1 MPHTS
6 RSDRFAPRSHRTVAH
21 DDGTDWLDGRY
32 HSAGD
37 NRPPGLLTVAR
48 PQFARR
54 VEMAFRWTNRGVYW
68 IRRLQLVIE
77 KLGIRRYERVDA

>member
-1 MPHTS
+1 MMTELIGWTAATILLATIGRQVYS
-6 RSDRFAPRSHRTVAH
+6 Q
-21 DDGTDWLDGRY
+21 WL
-32 HSAGD
+32 
-37 NRPPGLLTVAR
+37 R